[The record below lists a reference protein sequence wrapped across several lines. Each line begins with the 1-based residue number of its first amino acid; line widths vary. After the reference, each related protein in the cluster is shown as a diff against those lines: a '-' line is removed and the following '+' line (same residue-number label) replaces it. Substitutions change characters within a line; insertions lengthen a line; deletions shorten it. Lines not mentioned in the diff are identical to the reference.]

1 MNGWFFGFKLH
12 LLINEL
18 GEIQGLKLTP
28 GNIDDRVPVPEI
40 TKRITGLLFGDKCY
54 IKQELFDELYVREI
68 KLVTGIKKNMKNK
81 LIPLIEKILLR
92 KRSIIETVFS
102 VLKGFLNLNIQDID
116 QFGMPSSI
124 SYLLLLLTV

>member
-1 MNGWFFGFKLH
+1 M
-12 LLINEL
+12 
-18 GEIQGLKLTP
+18 
-28 GNIDDRVPVPEI
+28 PEI

>member
-1 MNGWFFGFKLH
+1 M
-12 LLINEL
+12 
-18 GEIQGLKLTP
+18 
-28 GNIDDRVPVPEI
+28 
-40 TKRITGLLFGDKCY
+40 
-54 IKQELFDELYVREI
+54 
-68 KLVTGIKKNMKNK
+68 VTGIKKNMKNK

-102 VLKGFLNLNIQDID
+102 VLKRFLNLNIQDID

>member
-1 MNGWFFGFKLH
+1 MRNS
-12 LLINEL
+12 
-18 GEIQGLKLTP
+18 
-28 GNIDDRVPVPEI
+28 
-40 TKRITGLLFGDKCY
+40 CY

-102 VLKGFLNLNIQDID
+102 VLKRFLNLNIQDID

>member
-1 MNGWFFGFKLH
+1 MSYSVP
-12 LLINEL
+12 LLIRNS
-18 GEIQGLKLTP
+18 
-28 GNIDDRVPVPEI
+28 
-40 TKRITGLLFGDKCY
+40 CY

-102 VLKGFLNLNIQDID
+102 VLKRFLNLNIQDID